1 MIIKVDKNFVD
12 FDNVTNINKN
22 EYNVTELRFQF
33 SKEYEGLTCKAIFK
47 KVDDDVYYERAIIDN
62 KCEIPSEVL
71 DGVQI
76 LIGVYAYELKNNE
89 LIKRYSPSPKKIV
102 LLEGSYYD
110 GASTPEEITPSQFEQ
125 YTAYLNSQIERL
137 NKVKI
142 ETKELSDGVKISV
155 TNVDGKVTETEV
167 YNGETGPQGPQGE
180 PGATG
185 APGRDGYVQYTA
197 GENITIENNV
207 ISASGESYTAGD
219 NITIEDGVIS
229 ATDTTYTA
237 GTGIDITNNVISA
250 SGGSGEQSSFVFHY
264 GETSATS
271 IATAQQIINYYNK
284 YGVFPLI
291 YYTSTNNSSYAAYNI
306 YYSVRLNGYTANSRR
321 YEFQVYRITGVSSQ
335 YSGGNTLGCYGK
347 IYIILNSD
355 NLTVS
360 NVTLPNSSYTSNNQ
374 VRDYTIP
381 ILYKKGNAMSSIQS
395 YLDADSVLPI
405 NNSETYVPTGNYN
418 PSTKLYTDKTH
429 YENMSG
435 YDATKTQILKNIN
448 GTLTWVDE

>member
-197 GENITIENNV
+197 GNNITIEDNV

-250 SGGSGEQSSFVFHY
+250 TGGDTYKQVYFLTTNISALFGP
-264 GETSATS
+264 TSLNATD
-271 IATAQQIINYYNK
+271 IATLNKVVDDYRAGKDILVIAKNMTFWESDNQTLSCYNVIGII
-284 YGVFPLI
+284 
-291 YYTSTNNSSYAAYNI
+291 SSGSNWINI
-306 YYSVRLNGYTANSRR
+306 SFYSNRYQGDKITTWEGAMYRNLRLNNVATPANIKSASFPAINAPNEI
-321 YEFQVYRITGVSSQ
+321 YNLIPPKRITG
-335 YSGGNTLGCYGK
+335 Y
-347 IYIILNSD
+347 
-355 NLTVS
+355 
-360 NVTLPNSSYTSNNQ
+360 
-374 VRDYTIP
+374 
-381 ILYKKGNAMSSIQS
+381 NAS
-395 YLDADSVLPI
+395 
-405 NNSETYVPTGNYN
+405 
-418 PSTKLYTDKTH
+418 
-429 YENMSG
+429 
-435 YDATKTQILKNIN
+435 KTQILKNIN